1 MSNDNGERTKSPTL
15 RAVIENLRADIGGGG
30 KRSYGDKGDG
40 QSDSWAAL
48 DDMMGQEVRELAP
61 R

>member
-15 RAVIENLRADIGGGG
+15 RAVIENLRADIEGGG
-30 KRSYGDKGDG
+30 KRSNGDKGDG

-48 DDMMGQEVRELAP
+48 DDMKG
-61 R
+61 